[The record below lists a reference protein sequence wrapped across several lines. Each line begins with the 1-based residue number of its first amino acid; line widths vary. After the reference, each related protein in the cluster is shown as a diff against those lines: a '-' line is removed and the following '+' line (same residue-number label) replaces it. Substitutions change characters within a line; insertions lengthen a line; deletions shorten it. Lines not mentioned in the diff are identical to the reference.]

1 MSSVA
6 EIERAISQLS
16 KGEFAELERWF
27 DEERNRKW
35 DQQIEADSKSG
46 ALDFLLREAE
56 EDIAKGRTRPTD
68 FRDAPLRLP
77 AECQSDALRMLRN
90 TFG

>member
-6 EIERAISQLS
+6 EIEQAIARLPREQ
-16 KGEFAELERWF
+16 FAELERWF

-46 ALDFLLREAE
+46 ALDFLLREVE
-56 EDIAKGRTRPTD
+56 EDVAKGRTRPPD
-68 FRDAPLRLP
+68 ELCDDP
-77 AECQSDALRMLRN
+77 
-90 TFG
+90 